1 MTPPQPTH
9 VAVDR
14 ALQVL
19 SFLGAR
25 PGGASLA
32 EVAAATGIPKPSV
45 HRTLT
50 AMRARGY
57 ATQPEPGGPY
67 LLGRAAL
74 EAAFTFHAGLDLRRL
89 LRPLADRVRDR
100 FGQTCHVAV
109 LEGAQ
114 ITYVEKVEAHLGVR
128 LTSVVGGRNPA
139 HATAVGKA
147 LLAAELPDDA
157 AVRDWVRRQGPLAP
171 RTASTATT
179 ATALAASLE
188 QVRRRGWALDDEE
201 SEEGLVCVGTCVPLV
216 FGALVPRVAV
226 SVSGLRPQM
235 VRRGVETIGAELCEL
250 VGGFEFAAAD
260 AGLTPG

>member
-1 MTPPQPTH
+1 MVPQPAH

-19 SFLGAR
+19 SFLGAH

-32 EVAAATGIPKPSV
+32 EVAAATGVPKPSV

-50 AMRARGY
+50 AMRERGF
-57 ATQPEPGGPY
+57 ATQPETGGAY

-100 FGQTCHVAV
+100 FGQTCHLAV
-109 LEGAQ
+109 LDGAQ
-114 ITYVEKVEAHLGVR
+114 ITYVEKVEADLGVR

-157 AVRDWVRRQGPLAP
+157 AVLEWVQEHGPLAP

-179 ATALAASLE
+179 ARALAASLAG
-188 QVRRRGWALDDEE
+188 VRRRGWALDDEE

-235 VRRGVETIGAELCEL
+235 ARRGVEAMGAELCEL
-250 VGGFEFAAAD
+250 VAGFEFAA
-260 AGLTPG
+260 G

>member
-1 MTPPQPTH
+1 MVPQPAH

-19 SFLGAR
+19 SFLGAH

-32 EVAAATGIPKPSV
+32 EVAAATGVPKPSV
-45 HRTLT
+45 HRALT
-50 AMRARGY
+50 AMRERGF
-57 ATQPEPGGPY
+57 ATQPETGGAY

-109 LEGAQ
+109 LDGAQ
-114 ITYVEKVEAHLGVR
+114 ITYVEKVEADLGVR

-157 AVRDWVRRQGPLAP
+157 AVLEWVQEHGPLAP

-179 ATALAASLE
+179 AQALAASLAG
-188 QVRRRGWALDDEE
+188 VRRRGWALDDEE
-201 SEEGLVCVGTCVPLV
+201 SEEGLVCVGACVPLV

-235 VRRGVETIGAELCEL
+235 ARRGVAAMGAELCEL
-250 VGGFEFAAAD
+250 VAGFEFAA
-260 AGLTPG
+260 G